1 MTDKLIKAVAFDGE
15 VRITA
20 VDATGV
26 VQEAQKKHD
35 TWSASTAAL
44 GRTLV
49 GTLMMGSDIKDDA
62 KITVQIN
69 GNGPAGKLVAVADV
83 EGNVK

>member
-26 VQEAQKKHD
+26 VQEAQEKHD

-49 GTLMMGSDIKDDA
+49 GTLMMGSDIR
-62 KITVQIN
+62 
-69 GNGPAGKLVAVADV
+69 
-83 EGNVK
+83 